1 MIMTIKL
8 NLQTLSLPAELT
20 SFCLDHMV
28 FCFKKFELTFKKSK
42 DFTIKFCWTN
52 MKSGNIGL
60 TLFHG
65 SKKKKT
71 KKKVHCGWSLEM
83 GDVLWFTTGHT
94 NP

>member
-65 SKKKKT
+65 SKKKKN
-71 KKKVHCGWSLEM
+71 KKKGA
-83 GDVLWFTTGHT
+83 LWLV
-94 NP
+94 P